1 MNKENIIIGPATIED
16 VTTIAQ
22 VVAMALGGDPATH
35 PLYAVFLELAG
46 YESSPYSYRNSLIAE
61 IDSNPVG
68 AIVGYDGAMLHE
80 LRKPIFPLIQKHLGK
95 TIEIEEETQAGEFY
109 LDSVAVF
116 PSYQG
121 LGIGRMLIE
130 AMRDK
135 AFSEGH
141 ERFGLIVDVDNPRA
155 EALYQ
160 SIGFKRI
167 NPTTFLGH
175 KMWHLQIIKK

>member
-1 MNKENIIIGPATIED
+1 MNKENIIIRPATIED
-16 VTTIAQ
+16 RTTIAQ

-35 PLYAVFLELAG
+35 PLYPVFWELAG
-46 YESSPYSYRNSLIAE
+46 YESAQYSYRNALIAE
-61 IDSNPVG
+61 LNGKPVG
-68 AIVGYDGAMLHE
+68 AIVGYDGARLHE

-95 TIEIEEETQAGEFY
+95 TIEIEDETQAGEFY

-155 EALYQ
+155 EALYH

-175 KMWHLQIIKK
+175 KMWHLQIVKR